1 MKHSLHT
8 TELKTGLL
16 NCRRFFKHRYIPKLS
31 SWVLIIAILSISAPL
46 PGASRPAACLKKP
59 HHTFSLYLENDAFI
73 GEDDQYTNGIKL
85 TWSRFGL
92 PGLPD
97 DAWLH
102 KWLYPAV
109 RSFGFDAADGSEK
122 AITFSIGQNI
132 FTPDDIKEE
141 QLIKGDRPYA
151 GFTYIELGFHKRRLH
166 HMHTLGLC
174 VGIVGP
180 ASYAENLQSA
190 LHDIIDSNGV
200 KGWDNQLKNEPVI
213 GIFYDYKKRLLAT
226 GLRGRFG
233 SDLIFNTGGTLS
245 NALTAY
251 NLGLLYRWGW
261 NIPVDCGNFPIQ
273 PAACFNAEM
282 EKELCLKPK
291 TRFGAHLFLSANGR
305 AVLHNIFL
313 DGNTFRDSHSVDKKP
328 FVGTFMSGIGLNSG
342 RIKTVLACVYQT
354 KEFDMQNDEQIFGSL
369 TFAFRY

>member
-1 MKHSLHT
+1 MDAN
-8 TELKTGLL
+8 ELKTSEP
-16 NCRRFFKHRYIPKLS
+16 NCLRIFTHRYMPRLS
-31 SWVLIIAILSISAPL
+31 IWVIILAILSIPEPL

-92 PGLPD
+92 SRLPD

-109 RSFGFDAADGSEK
+109 RPFGFDAADGSEK
-122 AITFSIGQNI
+122 ALTISIGQNI

-141 QLIKGDRPYA
+141 QLIRDDRPYA
-151 GFTYIELGFHKRRLH
+151 GFTYIEAGFHKRRPH

-180 ASYAENLQSA
+180 AAYAENLQSA
-190 LHDIIDSNGV
+190 LHDVINSNGV
-200 KGWDNQLKNEPVI
+200 KGWDNQLKNEPVL
-213 GIFYDYKKRLLAT
+213 GLVYDYKKRLLAPNRHM
-226 GLRGRFG
+226 GFG
-233 SDLIFNTGGTLS
+233 NDLIFSTGGNVS
-245 NALTAY
+245 NVLTAY
-251 NLGLLYRWGW
+251 NISLLYRWGW
-261 NIPVDCGNFPIQ
+261 NIPADYGNFPIQ
-273 PAACFNAEM
+273 PASCFNGEI

-291 TRFGAHLFLSANGR
+291 DRFGAHIFVSAHGR

-328 FVGTFMSGIGLNSG
+328 FVGTFLGGLGFNTG
-342 RIKTVLACVYQT
+342 RFKTVIAYVYQT
-354 KEFDMQNDEQIFGSL
+354 KEFDTQNDEQVFGSL
-369 TFAFRY
+369 TFSFRY